1 MNIINIFN
9 KKSRI
14 DKIFCGYTY
23 YCHKFFHRPSKKYL
37 SVVFVLSSY
46 RGGYKIIAFI
56 GFCWYK
62 MINFNCTLYLPFI
75 LCSWPGRTWWS
86 RTWSVWRNRQSE
98 SWARP
103 RVRGQ
108 CVSICLKFGSGLP
121 IVKDST
127 SFLIHTLY
135 YLLFILFLFNLAL
148 NSSQQHM
155 NFP

>member
-1 MNIINIFN
+1 MRLYVLL
-9 KKSRI
+9 S
-14 DKIFCGYTY
+14 
-23 YCHKFFHRPSKKYL
+23 KFFHRPSKKYL
-37 SVVFVLSSY
+37 SVVFVLFSY
-46 RGGYKIIAFI
+46 RMGYKIIAFI
-56 GFCWYK
+56 GFCWYTIIK
-62 MINFNCTLYLPFI
+62 LQLHIVSVPFI
-75 LCSWPGRTWWS
+75 LYSWPGRTWWS

-108 CVSICLKFGSGLP
+108 CLSICLKFGSEIP
-121 IVKDST
+121 VVKDST

-135 YLLFILFLFNLAL
+135 SINCFILFLFKLAL